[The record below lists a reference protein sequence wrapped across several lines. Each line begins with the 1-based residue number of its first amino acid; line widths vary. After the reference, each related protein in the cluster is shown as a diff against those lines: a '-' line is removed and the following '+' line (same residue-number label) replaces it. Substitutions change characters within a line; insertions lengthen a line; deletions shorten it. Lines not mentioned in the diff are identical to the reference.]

1 MTLNQTSGTL
11 LLLSG
16 KLSSLYMLMAF
27 CICSQNS

>member
-1 MTLNQTSGTL
+1 MTLNQTSSAL

-16 KLSSLYMLMAF
+16 KLSNWYMLIAL